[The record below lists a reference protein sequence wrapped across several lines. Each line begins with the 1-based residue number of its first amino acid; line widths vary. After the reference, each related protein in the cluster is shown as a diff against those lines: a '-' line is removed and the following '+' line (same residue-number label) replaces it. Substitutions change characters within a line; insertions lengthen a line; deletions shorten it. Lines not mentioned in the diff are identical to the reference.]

1 MIRKVLAISLICCL
15 IQLSNAQ
22 ENDGVVAFDLPV
34 RNSLTYNQ
42 YTINPTFSFVRQQ
55 HKYVSITNKR
65 EWVSFDDAPLT
76 YLASY
81 SGRFRENIGIGV
93 GLFQQN
99 YGVLTTFGGILNF
112 AYNAQ
117 LNRDSNLTFGLN
129 VSAYSSGVNDG
140 KVVTNT
146 PDPSLQNIPSNFLL
160 SVSPGINYGM
170 AFIDVGIA
178 VNNAALYNFST
189 SELIKDDSQR
199 GIQAHLMYTGY
210 MYNNSFLDESKFTG
224 LVKAEFK
231 EDNTIISGTAM
242 LTIPL
247 GIWAQAGYNTFNG
260 FHGGVGLNIT
270 KQISVEY
277 NYEKATGDIN
287 SFGSSHELTL
297 AYKFNNKERYSY
309 SREDKVSS
317 LFQSTKK
324 KNTAK
329 PVNEKAE
336 ANRRANALAKAEA
349 EEQAR
354 LAAEGQAKAEV
365 EEQARLAAESQAKAE
380 AEEQARLAAEALAKA
395 EAEEQLRLAAEAQAK
410 AEVEEQARL
419 AAEAQAKAEAEEQ
432 ARLAAEAQAKA
443 EAEEQA
449 RLAAEAQAKAE
460 AEEQARLAAEAQAK
474 AEAEEQAR
482 LAAEA
487 QAKAEAEE
495 QARLA
500 AEAQA
505 KAEAEEQAR
514 LAAEAQA
521 KAEAEEQARLAA
533 EAQAKAEAEEQ
544 ARLAAKAEASE
555 NAIPEAQDELG
566 KTMNTLVESTEDS
579 KETQEALLIRLQEVV
594 ISKDKDLKDLKEE
607 NDLSEQGIY
616 MEPKP
621 FKSISAENKKL
632 AAIQADLDAVIEA
645 RNKEIKR
652 LEELYN
658 QREESDTINLDEV
671 SLFHR
676 KKLKEL
682 KAEQEGA
689 IKAKANLEI
698 QLEEIKIA
706 TDFERKRRIKRAA
719 YKNQEDRYAQDAAT
733 LKLIKDNTPISAE
746 TKTEDDFDF
755 GEARSKK
762 IQIVKNVANEENGY
776 YVVLAVHSDVKKRD
790 EFITNVVASGDKNI
804 NFFYDVNTS
813 KYYIYQNKFDNIQS
827 ANNAVDSSNN
837 KPYKSKMSIV
847 KIEN

>member
-1 MIRKVLAISLICCL
+1 MIRKVLAISLICCF

-22 ENDGVVAFDLPV
+22 ESDGVVAFDLPI

-55 HKYVSITNKR
+55 YKYVSITNKR
-65 EWVSFDDAPLT
+65 EWVSFDNAPLT

-117 LNRDSNLTFGLN
+117 LNTDSNLTFGLN
-129 VSAYSSGVNDG
+129 VGAYSSGVNDG

-170 AFIDVGIA
+170 AFVDIGVSI
-178 VNNAALYNFST
+178 NNAVLYNFNA
-189 SELIKDDSQR
+189 SELIKDNSQR

-224 LVKAEFK
+224 LIKAEFK
-231 EDNTIISGTAM
+231 EDNTIVSGTAM

-247 GIWAQAGYNTFNG
+247 GIWAQVGYNTFYG

-270 KQISVEY
+270 KQIAVEY

-297 AYKFNNKERYSY
+297 AYKFDNKQRYSY
-309 SREDKVSS
+309 SREDQVGS
-317 LFQSTKK
+317 LIQPTKK

-336 ANRRANALAKAEA
+336 ANRRANALAKAET
-349 EEQAR
+349 EEQTR
-354 LAAEGQAKAEV
+354 LAAEAKA
-365 EEQARLAAESQAKAE
+365 QAE
-380 AEEQARLAAEALAKA
+380 AEEQARLAAET
-395 EAEEQLRLAAEAQAK
+395 QAQ
-410 AEVEEQARL
+410 
-419 AAEAQAKAEAEEQ
+419 AEAEEQ

-443 EAEEQA
+443 EAEEQV
-449 RLAAEAQAKAE
+449 RLAAEAQAQAE
-460 AEEQARLAAEAQAK
+460 AEEQARLAAEAQAQAEAEDQARLAAEAQAQ

-487 QAKAEAEE
+487 QAQAEAEE

-505 KAEAEEQAR
+505 QAEAEEQAR

-521 KAEAEEQARLAA
+521 QVEAEEQARLAA
-533 EAQAKAEAEEQ
+533 EAQAQAEAEEQ
-544 ARLAAKAEASE
+544 ARLAAEAEA
-555 NAIPEAQDELG
+555 NKNVIPEAQDQLG
-566 KTMNTLVESTEDS
+566 KTMNTLVEATEDS

-616 MEPKP
+616 LEPKP

-632 AAIQADLDAVIEA
+632 AAIQTDLDAVIEA

-682 KAEQEGA
+682 KAEQEAA

-719 YKNQEDRYAQDAAT
+719 YKNQEDRYAQDTNT
-733 LKLIKDNTPISAE
+733 LKLIKENTPISTE

-755 GEARSKK
+755 GEARSNK

-813 KYYIYQNKFDNIQS
+813 KYYIYQDKFDSIQS
-827 ANNAVDSSNN
+827 ANNALDSNN